1 MFKWHSSLICLL
13 LCLNTSLR
21 SRRFGVGCF
30 SEGNSREA
38 KLRSNNTS
46 LILYEKHTKLPAMQA
61 ICTLSVEERSD
72 DIAEPV
78 VVQLFVVM
86 TVL

>member
-1 MFKWHSSLICLL
+1 MGW
-13 LCLNTSLR
+13 
-21 SRRFGVGCF
+21 GVF
-30 SEGNSREA
+30 RKVISEKQ

-46 LILYEKHTKLPAMQA
+46 LILNEKHTKLPAMQA

-86 TVL
+86 SVL

>member
-1 MFKWHSSLICLL
+1 MKQKF
-13 LCLNTSLR
+13 
-21 SRRFGVGCF
+21 
-30 SEGNSREA
+30 
-38 KLRSNNTS
+38 RSNNTS
-46 LILYEKHTKLPAMQA
+46 LILYKKHAKWPAAQA